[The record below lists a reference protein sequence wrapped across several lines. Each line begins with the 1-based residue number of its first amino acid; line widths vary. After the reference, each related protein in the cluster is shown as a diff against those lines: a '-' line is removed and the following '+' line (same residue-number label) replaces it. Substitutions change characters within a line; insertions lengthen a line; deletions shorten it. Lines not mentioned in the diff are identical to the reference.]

1 VEAIMAVARPLPKKF
16 LANIE
21 QTQEELRIIA
31 QKSKVAL
38 AEVEARRVPFA
49 QTKAILQEIEATA
62 YRLAYELATLRIAQD
77 CNGCPLAPPA
87 TDAQAYLIV
96 LAEQLEQQAE
106 FARSRAQYRMESVVP
121 SNPYMTERG
130 IHRCQEE
137 E

>member
-1 VEAIMAVARPLPKKF
+1 MPVARPLPKKF
-16 LANIE
+16 LANLE

-38 AEVEARRVPFA
+38 AEVEAKRTPFA
-49 QTKAILQEIEATA
+49 QTRAILQEIEATA
-62 YRLAYELATLRIAQD
+62 YRLAYELASLRFAQD

-87 TDAQAYLIV
+87 TDAQVYLMV
-96 LAEQLEQQAE
+96 LAEQLQQQAE
-106 FARSRAQYRMESVVP
+106 FARSRAQFRMEAIAHDNS
-121 SNPYMTERG
+121 YAAERG